1 MRGFSLPALR
11 GGIMTLAAVALLM
24 PAPVQAQTPTQQPPT
39 QQLPDSVQELMDEF
53 QEKQARLQEVQIQAL
68 EESDELQEEQ
78 AELQEKVETAMTEID
93 PQFEERIE
101 RMEEIRAEAAEAQ
114 GAEDEEA
121 MASLVTEAQ
130 QLQASMAQTR
140 DQALGRED
148 IQAEISTFQDKL
160 LEEMVR
166 LDPEVETVIERL
178 EELAAQLG
186 G

>member
-1 MRGFSLPALR
+1 MRSFSIPALR

-24 PAPVQAQTPTQQPPT
+24 HVPVQAQTPAPQPPT
-39 QQLPDSVQELMDEF
+39 QQLPDSVQELVDEF
-53 QEKQARLQEVQIQAL
+53 QEKQARLQELQAQAIQ
-68 EESDELQEEQ
+68 ESEELQQGQ

-114 GAEDEEA
+114 AAEDQEA
-121 MASLVTEAQ
+121 MTSLVTEAQ
-130 QLQASMAQTR
+130 QLQASMAQTQ
-140 DQALGRED
+140 DQALGRDD
-148 IQAEISTFQDKL
+148 IQAEISEFQDKL

-166 LDPEVETVIERL
+166 LDPDVETVIERL